1 MINYIKSECYRMRK
15 SSELY
20 LVIAVLG
27 GLTLA
32 MNILLAVFG
41 WYTGDLRYSTVRFSL
56 NTFTASIYIMVMLAA
71 VVSGVL
77 FIEDRKNGVLKN
89 IVAYGLDREKL
100 FVGKCIA
107 AFLHTFF
114 VMCVVLVIYVGSAY
128 LLLEDRE
135 WLPLREMLTGIAA
148 LLPVAAGSLIC
159 MMVFGMLCRKEM
171 IASVLWMAV
180 YYAVPMAV
188 ELAGMKIP
196 VFARISSWLPY
207 TFIRSEAVVRYADYN
222 CLWDTSAGF
231 AKCVIS
237 GVLGIVIFLMIGVW
251 RFRKQEF

>member
-32 MNILLAVFG
+32 MNILLALFG

-56 NTFTASIYIMVMLAA
+56 NTFTASIYIMAMLAA

-135 WLPLREMLTGIAA
+135 WLP
-148 LLPVAAGSLIC
+148 
-159 MMVFGMLCRKEM
+159 
-171 IASVLWMAV
+171 
-180 YYAVPMAV
+180 
-188 ELAGMKIP
+188 
-196 VFARISSWLPY
+196 Y
-207 TFIRSEAVVRYADYN
+207 TFLRSEAVVRYADYN

-237 GVLGIVIFLMIGVW
+237 GVLGIVIFLAIGVW